1 MANVLILTSR
11 TGGGHVSLAE
21 ALRDELVAGHD
32 VEIADPQPKVV
43 HRHYRLASRHANWLW
58 AAEYRLIDSPRASR
72 RVHRAFGILMAR
84 RLRRLLDESRPD
96 LVLTTYPFLGYE
108 ASRALDRRA
117 RRVGSHT
124 PLAVVFSDLN
134 AIHNAWFIGDDA
146 SAYLANTRETHTE
159 ALSAGIDP
167 ARLHL
172 TGCLVRRQ
180 FLEING
186 TTRLDVLNR
195 LGFDPRGFTVF
206 VQGGGEGSAKFA
218 RGVRTLLKIGER
230 LEGRRLQVI
239 LAAGTNRRLLDVF
252 AGVPNLRA
260 LPFTREI
267 APYMAAADVIMG
279 KAGGGVVGEAIALGK
294 PMIVTSCIAGQEEGN
309 LEFIERHR
317 LGWSALN
324 PTELRAVIASLADD
338 PERSRAAVASVVD
351 YRDRSTAERLDVKT
365 IVDQLIA
372 APRPVVTH
380 MSSLRRRARL
390 RMLLRR
396 AR

>member
-1 MANVLILTSR
+1 MAKVLILTSR

-32 VEIADPQPKVV
+32 VEITDPQPKAV

-72 RVHRAFGILMAR
+72 RAHRAFSILMAR

-117 RRVGSHT
+117 RRVGSRT

-159 ALSAGIDP
+159 ALAAGIDP
-167 ARLHL
+167 EKLHL
-172 TGCLVRRQ
+172 TGCLVRQQ
-180 FLEING
+180 FREVNEA
-186 TTRLDVLNR
+186 TRPEVLSR
-195 LGFDPRGFTVF
+195 LGFDPQGFTAF

-239 LAAGTNRRLLDVF
+239 LAAGTNRKLIDAF
-252 AGVPNLRA
+252 AGVPDLRV

-294 PMIVTSCIAGQEEGN
+294 PIIVTSCIAGQEEGN
-309 LEFIERHR
+309 PTS
-317 LGWSALN
+317 SAA
-324 PTELRAVIASLADD
+324 TASAGR
-338 PERSRAAVASVVD
+338 P
-351 YRDRSTAERLDVKT
+351 ST
-365 IVDQLIA
+365 
-372 APRPVVTH
+372 
-380 MSSLRRRARL
+380 RRNCGR
-390 RMLLRR
+390 
-396 AR
+396 